1 LRKLL
6 NHSIVLKNIV
16 CSVGVLFSM
25 SLQSCS
31 DPVHPDSERLCR
43 CYTQQFRAD
52 SARVDVI
59 GDSCRAIYI
68 GIIKSLENDAEEMAK
83 FEKALDVCR

>member
-1 LRKLL
+1 MLKK
-6 NHSIVLKNIV
+6 IVF
-16 CSVGVLFSM
+16 SVGVLFSI

-52 SARVDVI
+52 SASVDVI

-68 GIIKSLENDAEEMAK
+68 DIIKSLENDAEEMAK

>member
-1 LRKLL
+1 
-6 NHSIVLKNIV
+6 VLKNIV
-16 CSVGVLFSM
+16 FSVGILFSM

-59 GDSCRAIYI
+59 GDSCRAIYVD
-68 GIIKSLENDAEEMAK
+68 IIKSLENDEEEKAK
-83 FEKALDVCR
+83 FQKALDVCR

>member
-1 LRKLL
+1 MLKK
-6 NHSIVLKNIV
+6 IVL
-16 CSVGVLFSM
+16 SVSM
-25 SLQSCS
+25 LAALGFQSCS

-52 SARVDVI
+52 SARIDVI

-83 FEKALDVCR
+83 FEEALDVCR

>member
-1 LRKLL
+1 M
-6 NHSIVLKNIV
+6 LKNIV
-16 CSVGVLFSM
+16 FSVGVLFSM
-25 SLQSCS
+25 GLQSCS

-52 SARVDVI
+52 SIRVDVI

-83 FEKALDVCR
+83 FEEALDVCR

>member
-1 LRKLL
+1 
-6 NHSIVLKNIV
+6 VLKKIV
-16 CSVGVLFSM
+16 FSVGVLFSI

-52 SARVDVI
+52 SASVDVI

-68 GIIKSLENDAEEMAK
+68 DIIKSLENDAEEMAK
-83 FEKALDVCR
+83 FDEAYAACQ

>member
-1 LRKLL
+1 
-6 NHSIVLKNIV
+6 VLKNIV
-16 CSVGVLFSM
+16 LSAGILFSM

-52 SARVDVI
+52 STRVDII

-83 FEKALDVCR
+83 FEEALDVCR

>member
-1 LRKLL
+1 
-6 NHSIVLKNIV
+6 VLKKIV
-16 CSVGVLFSM
+16 FSVGVLFSI

-52 SARVDVI
+52 SASVDVI
-59 GDSCRAIYI
+59 GDSCRAIYVD
-68 GIIKSLENDAEEMAK
+68 IIKLLENDAEEMAK
-83 FEKALDVCR
+83 FEEALDICR

>member
-1 LRKLL
+1 MLKK
-6 NHSIVLKNIV
+6 IVF
-16 CSVGVLFSM
+16 SVGILFSM

-31 DPVHPDSERLCR
+31 DPVHPDSDRLCR

-59 GDSCRAIYI
+59 GDSCRAIYMD
-68 GIIKSLENDAEEMAK
+68 IIKSLENDAEEMAK
-83 FEKALDVCR
+83 FEEALDVCR

>member
-1 LRKLL
+1 MLKK
-6 NHSIVLKNIV
+6 IVF
-16 CSVGVLFSM
+16 SVGVLFSI

-52 SARVDVI
+52 SASVDVI

-68 GIIKSLENDAEEMAK
+68 DIIKSLENDAEEMAK
-83 FEKALDVCR
+83 FDEAYAACQ

>member
-1 LRKLL
+1 
-6 NHSIVLKNIV
+6 VLKNIV

-25 SLQSCS
+25 ALQSCS

-52 SARVDVI
+52 SASVDVI

-83 FEKALDVCR
+83 FEEALDVCR

>member
-1 LRKLL
+1 VLKK
-6 NHSIVLKNIV
+6 IVL
-16 CSVGVLFSM
+16 SVSM
-25 SLQSCS
+25 LAALGFQSCS
-31 DPVHPDSERLCR
+31 DPEHPGSERLCG

-52 SARVDVI
+52 SARIDVI

-83 FEKALDVCR
+83 FEEALDVCR

>member
-1 LRKLL
+1 MRKLL
-6 NHSIVLKNIV
+6 NYSIVLKKIV
-16 CSVGVLFSM
+16 FSVGILFSM

-83 FEKALDVCR
+83 FEEALDVCR